1 MIEKP
6 GKKNKRRKDRYR
18 DIVLKL
24 DGYCCVNCGGR
35 DIDNPHHIIHRSQ
48 GGPDEPHNRI
58 TLCRTCHKKV
68 HGTIRVDGQT
78 GSEYMMTILDKK
90 KCTPAFRWDWAYYEL
105 DKKISIKEVAVI

>member
-6 GKKNKRRKDRYR
+6 GKKNKRRKDR
-18 DIVLKL
+18 
-24 DGYCCVNCGGR
+24 
-35 DIDNPHHIIHRSQ
+35 
-48 GGPDEPHNRI
+48 
-58 TLCRTCHKKV
+58 
-68 HGTIRVDGQT
+68 IRVDGQT